1 MSDETYFKDLIRK
14 IKELR
19 VSSGSGEIIV
29 PSENEDTKYFFETK
43 LPFTPRDFAKLNTVE
58 KESLFIWLNKDNMPQ
73 A

>member
-19 VSSGSGEIIV
+19 VSGSGEIVV
-29 PSENEDTKYFFETK
+29 PSEKDDESHYD
-43 LPFTPRDFAKLNTVE
+43 FTVRDFAKLGKDE
-58 KESLFIWLNKDNMPQ
+58 KEALFIWLNKDEMPQ

>member
-19 VSSGSGEIIV
+19 VSGSGEVIV
-29 PSENEDTKYFFETK
+29 PSEKDDTINFIETK
-43 LPFTPRDFAKLNTVE
+43 LPFTPRAFSKLTSEE
-58 KESLFIWLNKDNMPQ
+58 KEALFIWLNKDNMPQ